1 MYLTDNCY
9 LCKQITKTETIMKR
23 IAAIDILRALT
34 MLWMLFV
41 NDIPA
46 LQGVPHWLFHAEA
59 TEDMLGFSDLVFP
72 AFLFCV
78 GMSIPF
84 AIDSRLK
91 RGASMGATMG
101 HVLLRSLALIVM
113 GLFLLNRHHGEEG
126 IASNYMLLMSV
137 AGFFLIW
144 TDYPPKHQWL
154 FRWLR
159 YAGVALLAGL
169 LLYCDITGHP
179 FETGWWGILGLIGW
193 TYLVCTLAYLMVRS
207 WKVSIWG
214 MWLLFVLLCV
224 LNESSLIPEAYFSRV
239 VILPFVPGGW
249 THHAI
254 GFSGIVASLLLRR
267 LTANG
272 RYWQLV
278 GVYSLLGLAVL
289 VLGFVSHHWWI
300 ISKIQATP
308 TWLFFSLAVNFW
320 LLAVVFCLSDI
331 FGKKQWFALIAPA
344 GSATLT
350 CYLIPY
356 IWYPLRE
363 IFGINI
369 PGWYGITGILI
380 SLVYAFLIIQIT
392 RLFVSFGLKV
402 KL

>member
-1 MYLTDNCY
+1 
-9 LCKQITKTETIMKR
+9 MKR

-34 MLWMLFV
+34 MVWMLFV

-46 LQGVPHWLFHAEA
+46 LQGVPHWLFHAKA

-84 AIDSRLK
+84 AIDNRLK
-91 RGASMGATMG
+91 RGASMGATLG
-101 HVLLRSLALIVM
+101 HVLQRSLALIVM
-113 GLFLLNRHHGEEG
+113 GLFLLNRDKGEEG
-126 IASNYMLLMSV
+126 IASDYMLLMSV
-137 AGFFLIW
+137 ASFFLVWI
-144 TDYPPKHQWL
+144 DCPPRHQRL
-154 FRWLR
+154 FRLLR
-159 YAGVALLAGL
+159 YAGMALLAGL
-169 LLYCDITGHP
+169 MLYCDMTGHP

-207 WKVSIWG
+207 RFVPAWA
-214 MWLLFVLLCV
+214 MWLLFVMLCV
-224 LNESSLIPEAYFSRV
+224 LNHSSLIPDHYFSRV

-254 GFSGIVASLLLRR
+254 GFSGVVASLLLRR
-267 LTANG
+267 LTTND
-272 RYWQLV
+272 RHWQLI
-278 GVYSLLGLAVL
+278 GVYALLGLLAL
-289 VLGFVSHHWWI
+289 VLGIVSHHWWI

-320 LLAVVFCLSDI
+320 LLAVVFCLSDV
-331 FGKKQWFALIAPA
+331 FGRQRWFALIAPA

-356 IWYPLRE
+356 IWYPLRD
-363 IFGINI
+363 IFGISI
-369 PGWYGITGILI
+369 PGWYGLTGILI
-380 SLVYAFLIIQIT
+380 SLVYALLIVQIT
-392 RLFVSFGLKV
+392 RLFVSLGLKV

>member
-1 MYLTDNCY
+1 
-9 LCKQITKTETIMKR
+9 MKR

-34 MLWMLFV
+34 MVWMLFV

-46 LQGVPHWLFHAEA
+46 LQGVPHWLFHAKA

-84 AIDSRLK
+84 AIDSRLN
-91 RGASMGATMG
+91 RGASMGATIG

-113 GLFLLNRHHGEEG
+113 GLFLLNRHHVEPS
-126 IASNYMLLMSV
+126 IDSNYMLMMSV

-144 TDYPPKHQWL
+144 TDYPATHQRL
-154 FRWLR
+154 FRLMR
-159 YAGVALLAGL
+159 YAGIVLLSGL
-169 LLYCDITGHP
+169 LLYCDLTGHP
-179 FETGWWGILGLIGW
+179 FETDWWGILGLIGW
-193 TYLVCTLAYLMVRS
+193 TYLVCTLAYMMVRN
-207 WKVSIWG
+207 WHVSAWV
-214 MWLLFVLLCV
+214 MWLLFVMLCV
-224 LNESSLIPEAYFSRV
+224 LNQSSLIPDDYFSRV

-249 THHAI
+249 THHAL
-254 GFSGIVASLLLRR
+254 GFSGVVASLLLRR

-272 RYWQLV
+272 RYWPLV
-278 GVYSLLGLAVL
+278 GVYALLGLGAL
-289 VLGFVSHHWWI
+289 VLGFVAHHWWI

-308 TWLFFSLAVNFW
+308 TWLFFSLTVNFW

-331 FGKKQWFALIAPA
+331 FGKKHLFALIAPA

-350 CYLIPY
+350 CYLLPY

-363 IFGINI
+363 LFGIDI
-369 PGWYGITGILI
+369 PGWYGFVGILI
-380 SLVYAFLIIQIT
+380 SLVYALLIVQLT
-392 RLFVSFGLKV
+392 RLLVYLGLKI
-402 KL
+402 KI

>member
-1 MYLTDNCY
+1 MR
-9 LCKQITKTETIMKR
+9 R

-59 TEDMLGFSDLVFP
+59 KEDMLGFSDLVFP

-91 RGASMGATMG
+91 RGSSMDAIIG
-101 HVLLRSLALIVM
+101 HVLQRSFALIVM
-113 GLFLLNRHHGEEG
+113 GLFLLNRHKGEEG

-144 TDYPPKHQWL
+144 TDYPPKHQRL
-154 FRWLR
+154 FRLMR
-159 YAGVALLAGL
+159 YVGVALLAGL
-169 LLYCDITGHP
+169 MLYCDIAGHP

-193 TYLVCTLAYLMVRS
+193 TYLVCTLVYLLVCN
-207 WKVSIWG
+207 WHVSAWL
-214 MWLLFVLLCV
+214 MWLLFVMLCV
-224 LNESSLIPEAYFSRV
+224 LNHSSLIPEDYFSRV

-249 THHAI
+249 THHSI
-254 GFSGIVASLLLRR
+254 GFSGVVASLLLKRQ
-267 LTANG
+267 TASG
-272 RYWQLV
+272 RNWQLV
-278 GVYSLLGLAVL
+278 GMYILLGLVA
-289 VLGFVSHHWWI
+289 LGFGIVSHQWWI

-308 TWLFFSLAVNFW
+308 TWLFFSLTVSFW
-320 LLAVVFCLSDI
+320 LLAAVFCFSDI

-363 IFGINI
+363 LFGISI
-369 PGWYGITGILI
+369 PGWYGLVGILI
-380 SLVYAFLIIQIT
+380 SLVYALLIIQIT
-392 RLFVSFGLKV
+392 RLFVSVGLKV

>member
-1 MYLTDNCY
+1 
-9 LCKQITKTETIMKR
+9 MKR

-34 MLWMLFV
+34 MVWMLFV

-46 LQGVPHWLFHAEA
+46 LQGVPHWLFHAKA

-91 RGASMGATMG
+91 RGASMGATLG
-101 HVLLRSLALIVM
+101 HVLQRSLALIVM
-113 GLFLLNRHHGEEG
+113 GLFLLNRDKGEEG
-126 IASNYMLLMSV
+126 IASDYMLLMSI
-137 AGFFLIW
+137 AGFFLVWI
-144 TDYPPKHQWL
+144 DYPPCHQRL
-154 FRWLR
+154 FRLLR
-159 YAGVALLAGL
+159 YAGMALLAGL
-169 LLYCDITGHP
+169 MLYCDMTGHP

-193 TYLVCTLAYLMVRS
+193 TYLVCTLAYLMVRNRFVPA
-207 WKVSIWG
+207 WA
-214 MWLLFVLLCV
+214 MWLLFVMLCV
-224 LNESSLIPEAYFSRV
+224 LNHSSLIPDHYFSRV

-254 GFSGIVASLLLRR
+254 GFSGVVASLLMRR
-267 LTANG
+267 LTTND
-272 RYWQLV
+272 RHWQLI
-278 GVYSLLGLAVL
+278 GVYALLGLLAL
-289 VLGFVSHHWWI
+289 VLGIVSHHWWI

-320 LLAVVFCLSDI
+320 LLAVVFCLSDV
-331 FGKKQWFALIAPA
+331 FGRQRWFALIAPA

-356 IWYPLRE
+356 IWYPLRD
-363 IFGINI
+363 IFGISI
-369 PGWYGITGILI
+369 PGWYGLAGILI
-380 SLVYAFLIIQIT
+380 SLVYALLIVQIT
-392 RLFVSFGLKV
+392 RLFVSLGLKV

>member
-1 MYLTDNCY
+1 
-9 LCKQITKTETIMKR
+9 MKR

-46 LQGVPHWLFHAEA
+46 LQGVPHWLFHAE
-59 TEDMLGFSDLVFP
+59 TKEDMLGFSDLVFP

-91 RGASMGATMG
+91 CGSSMGATLG
-101 HVLLRSLALIVM
+101 HVLQRSFALIVM
-113 GLFLLNRHHGEEG
+113 GLFLLNRHKGEEV

-144 TDYPPKHQWL
+144 TDYPPKHQRL
-154 FRWLR
+154 FRLMR
-159 YAGVALLAGL
+159 YAGVVLLAGQM
-169 LLYCDITGHP
+169 LYCDIIGHP

-193 TYLVCTLAYLMVRS
+193 TYLVCTLFYLMVCS
-207 WKVSIWG
+207 CHMSAWV
-214 MWLLFVLLCV
+214 MWLLFVALCV
-224 LNESSLIPEAYFSRV
+224 LNHSSLIPEDYFSRV

-254 GFSGIVASLLLRR
+254 GFSGVTASLLLKRQ
-267 LTANG
+267 TARG
-272 RYWQLV
+272 RNWQLV
-278 GVYSLLGLAVL
+278 GIYALLGLVA
-289 VLGFVSHHWWI
+289 LGFGIVSHHWWI

-308 TWLFFSLAVNFW
+308 TWLFFSLTVSFW

-331 FGKKQWFALIAPA
+331 YGKKQWFAFIAPA

-363 IFGINI
+363 LFGISI
-369 PGWYGITGILI
+369 PGWYGLTGILI
-380 SLVYAFLIIQIT
+380 SLVYALLIIQIT
-392 RLFVSFGLKV
+392 RLFVSVGLKV

>member
-1 MYLTDNCY
+1 
-9 LCKQITKTETIMKR
+9 
-23 IAAIDILRALT
+23 

-113 GLFLLNRHHGEEG
+113 GLFLLNRHKGEEG

-144 TDYPPKHQWL
+144 TDYPPRHQWL
-154 FRWLR
+154 FRLMR
-159 YAGVALLAGL
+159 YAGIALLAGL
-169 LLYCDITGHP
+169 LLYCDVTGHP

-193 TYLVCTLAYLMVRS
+193 TYLVCTMAYLMVRS
-207 WKVSIWG
+207 WKVPAWV
-214 MWLLFVLLCV
+214 MWLLVVMLCV
-224 LNESSLIPEAYFSRV
+224 LNHSSWIPEDYFSRV

-254 GFSGIVASLLLRR
+254 GFSGVVASLLLRR
-267 LTANG
+267 LTTQG

-278 GVYSLLGLAVL
+278 GVYSLLGLVAL
-289 VLGFVSHHWWI
+289 VLGVVAHQWWI

-331 FGKKQWFALIAPA
+331 LGKQRWFALIAPA

-356 IWYPLRE
+356 IWYPLQE
-363 IFGINI
+363 IFGISF
-369 PGWYGITGILI
+369 PGWYGLTGILI
-380 SLVYAFLIIQIT
+380 SLVYALLIIQVT
-392 RLFVSFGLKV
+392 RLFVSLGLKV

>member
-1 MYLTDNCY
+1 
-9 LCKQITKTETIMKR
+9 MKR
-23 IAAIDILRALT
+23 IASIDILRALT

-91 RGASMGATMG
+91 RGASMGATIG
-101 HVLLRSLALIVM
+101 HVLQRSLALIVM
-113 GLFLLNRHHGEEG
+113 GLFLLNRHKGEEG
-126 IASNYMLLMSV
+126 IDSNYMLMMSV
-137 AGFFLIW
+137 AGFFLVW
-144 TDYPPKHQWL
+144 MDYPAKHQRL
-154 FRWLR
+154 FRLMR
-159 YAGVALLAGL
+159 YAGMMLLAGL
-169 LLYCDITGHP
+169 MLYCDITGHP

-193 TYLVCTLAYLMVRS
+193 TYLVCTLAYLMVCRLNVPA
-207 WKVSIWG
+207 WV
-214 MWLLFVLLCV
+214 MWVLFVILCV
-224 LNESSLIPEAYFSRV
+224 LNHSSLIPEDYFSRV
-239 VILPFVPGGW
+239 LILPFVPGGW

-254 GFSGIVASLLLRR
+254 GFSGVVASLLLKRY
-267 LTANG
+267 ANDSH
-272 RYWQLV
+272 WQLV
-278 GVYSLLGLAVL
+278 GMYAFLGLVA
-289 VLGFVSHHWWI
+289 LGLGAVSHQWWI

-308 TWLFFSLAVNFW
+308 TWLFFSLTVNFW
-320 LLAVVFCLSDI
+320 LLAVVFCLSDV
-331 FGKKQWFALIAPA
+331 FGKQRFGLIAPA

-363 IFGINI
+363 LLGISF
-369 PGWYGITGILI
+369 PGWYGLTGILI
-380 SLVYAFLIIQIT
+380 SLIYALLIIQIT
-392 RLFVSFGLKV
+392 RLLVSFGLKV

>member
-1 MYLTDNCY
+1 
-9 LCKQITKTETIMKR
+9 MKR
-23 IAAIDILRALT
+23 IAAIDIMRALT

-91 RGASMGATMG
+91 RGALMGATIG

-113 GLFLLNRHHGEEG
+113 GLFLLNRHKGEEG
-126 IASNYMLLMSV
+126 IDSNYMLMMSV

-144 TDYPPKHQWL
+144 TDYPPKHQRL
-154 FRWLR
+154 FQLMRLL
-159 YAGVALLAGL
+159 GIALLAGL
-169 LLYCDITGHP
+169 MVYCDMTGHP

-193 TYLVCTLAYLMVRS
+193 TYLVCTLAYLMMRS
-207 WKVSIWG
+207 WNVKAWV
-214 MWLLFVLLCV
+214 MWLLFVMLCV
-224 LNESSLIPEAYFSRV
+224 LNHSSLIPEDFFSRV

-254 GFSGIVASLLLRR
+254 GFSGVVASLLLRR
-267 LTANG
+267 LTANE
-272 RYWQLV
+272 RHWQLV
-278 GVYSLLGLAVL
+278 GVYALLGLVA
-289 VLGFVSHHWWI
+289 LGLGIVSHHWWI

-308 TWLFFSLAVNFW
+308 TWLFFSLTVNFW

-331 FGKKQWFALIAPA
+331 CGKKRWFELIAPA
-344 GSATLT
+344 GYATLT

-363 IFGINI
+363 IFGISI
-369 PGWYGITGILI
+369 PGWYGVSGILI
-380 SLVYAFLIIQIT
+380 SLVYALLIIQIT
-392 RLFVSFGLKV
+392 RLLVSLGVKV